1 MEEPIAKARRE
12 AIHATF
18 DSEPLI
24 SRIKDL
30 LKKHNE
36 SYREASLR
44 SGLDHQAIRRILSGQ
59 KPQMHICILLADHFG
74 VNPNE
79 ILRLA
84 GWPTLKAFDV
94 SIVDVVNLP
103 PETNELVRLGLW
115 RIDRSGHSS
124 TKYLL
129 VKYEFRRSN
138 AGSFGNRNA

>member
-12 AIHATF
+12 AIHASF
-18 DSEPLI
+18 DPEPLI
-24 SRIKDL
+24 ARIKEL

-79 ILRLA
+79 ILQLA
-84 GWPTLKAFDV
+84 GWPTLKALDV
-94 SIVDVVNLP
+94 SVVDAGNLP
-103 PETNELVRLGLW
+103 PEATEVALAVAKISEPGVRREVTDAILILMK
-115 RIDRSGHSS
+115 
-124 TKYLL
+124 KYFS
-129 VKYEFRRSN
+129 E
-138 AGSFGNRNA
+138 

>member
-94 SIVDVVNLP
+94 NIVDAVNLP
-103 PETNELVRLGLW
+103 PEATEVALAVAKISEPGVRREVTDAILILMK
-115 RIDRSGHSS
+115 
-124 TKYLL
+124 KYFT
-129 VKYEFRRSN
+129 E
-138 AGSFGNRNA
+138 

>member
-18 DSEPLI
+18 DPEPLI
-24 SRIKDL
+24 TRIKEL

-59 KPQMHICILLADHFG
+59 KPQMHVCILLADHFG

-79 ILRLA
+79 MLHLA

-94 SIVDVVNLP
+94 SVVDAVNLP
-103 PETNELVRLGLW
+103 PEATEVALAVAKISEPGVRREVTDAILILMK
-115 RIDRSGHSS
+115 
-124 TKYLL
+124 KYFT
-129 VKYEFRRSN
+129 E
-138 AGSFGNRNA
+138 

>member
-94 SIVDVVNLP
+94 SIVDAVNLP
-103 PETNELVRLGLW
+103 PEATEVALAVAKISEPGVRREVTDAILILMK
-115 RIDRSGHSS
+115 
-124 TKYLL
+124 KYFT
-129 VKYEFRRSN
+129 E
-138 AGSFGNRNA
+138 

>member
-18 DSEPLI
+18 DSESLI

-79 ILRLA
+79 ILHLA

-94 SIVDVVNLP
+94 SVVDAVNLP
-103 PETNELVRLGLW
+103 PEATEVALAVAKISEPGVRREVTDAMLTLLK
-115 RIDRSGHSS
+115 
-124 TKYLL
+124 KY
-129 VKYEFRRSN
+129 FD
-138 AGSFGNRNA
+138 

>member
-36 SYREASLR
+36 SFREASLR

-59 KPQMHICILLADHFG
+59 KPQMHVCILLADHFG

-79 ILRLA
+79 VLKLA

-94 SIVDVVNLP
+94 SVVDIVNLP
-103 PETNELVRLGLW
+103 PEATEVALAVAKISEPGIRREVTDAVLILLK
-115 RIDRSGHSS
+115 
-124 TKYLL
+124 KY
-129 VKYEFRRSN
+129 S
-138 AGSFGNRNA
+138 

>member
-24 SRIKDL
+24 SRVKDL

-79 ILRLA
+79 ILHLA

-94 SIVDVVNLP
+94 SIVDAVNLP
-103 PETNELVRLGLW
+103 PEATEVALAVAKISEPGVRREVVDAILTL
-115 RIDRSGHSS
+115 
-124 TKYLL
+124 TK
-129 VKYEFRRSN
+129 KYFSE
-138 AGSFGNRNA
+138 

>member
-103 PETNELVRLGLW
+103 PEATEVALVVAKISEPGVRREVTDAILILMK
-115 RIDRSGHSS
+115 
-124 TKYLL
+124 KYFT
-129 VKYEFRRSN
+129 E
-138 AGSFGNRNA
+138 

>member
-18 DSEPLI
+18 DPEPLI
-24 SRIKDL
+24 ARIKEL

-79 ILRLA
+79 TLHLA

-94 SIVDVVNLP
+94 SVVDAVNLP
-103 PETNELVRLGLW
+103 PEATEVALAVAKISEPGVRREVTDAILILMK
-115 RIDRSGHSS
+115 
-124 TKYLL
+124 KYFT
-129 VKYEFRRSN
+129 E
-138 AGSFGNRNA
+138 

>member
-18 DSEPLI
+18 DPEPLI
-24 SRIKDL
+24 ARIKEL

-74 VNPNE
+74 INPNE
-79 ILRLA
+79 MLHLA

-94 SIVDVVNLP
+94 SVVDAVHLP
-103 PETNELVRLGLW
+103 PEATEVALAVAKISEPGVRREVTDAMLILLK
-115 RIDRSGHSS
+115 
-124 TKYLL
+124 KY
-129 VKYEFRRSN
+129 FD
-138 AGSFGNRNA
+138 

>member
-24 SRIKDL
+24 SRIKEL

-59 KPQMHICILLADHFG
+59 KPQMHVCILLADHFG

-79 ILRLA
+79 ILKLA

-94 SIVDVVNLP
+94 SVVDMVNLP
-103 PETNELVRLGLW
+103 PEATEVALAVAKISEPGIRREVTDAVLILLKKYF
-115 RIDRSGHSS
+115 SG
-124 TKYLL
+124 
-129 VKYEFRRSN
+129 
-138 AGSFGNRNA
+138 

>member
-18 DSEPLI
+18 DPEPLI
-24 SRIKDL
+24 TRIKEL

-59 KPQMHICILLADHFG
+59 KPQMHVCILLADHFG

-79 ILRLA
+79 MLHLA

-94 SIVDVVNLP
+94 SVLDAVNLP
-103 PETNELVRLGLW
+103 PEATEVALAVAKISEPGVRREVTDAILILMK
-115 RIDRSGHSS
+115 
-124 TKYLL
+124 KYFT
-129 VKYEFRRSN
+129 E
-138 AGSFGNRNA
+138 

>member
-30 LKKHNE
+30 LKKNNE

-103 PETNELVRLGLW
+103 PEATEVALAVAKISEPGVRREVTDAILILMK
-115 RIDRSGHSS
+115 
-124 TKYLL
+124 KYFT
-129 VKYEFRRSN
+129 E
-138 AGSFGNRNA
+138 

>member
-12 AIHATF
+12 AIHAIF

-94 SIVDVVNLP
+94 SIVDAVNLP
-103 PETNELVRLGLW
+103 PEATEVALAVAKISEPGVRREVTDAILILMK
-115 RIDRSGHSS
+115 
-124 TKYLL
+124 KYFT
-129 VKYEFRRSN
+129 E
-138 AGSFGNRNA
+138 

>member
-12 AIHATF
+12 AIHATY

-94 SIVDVVNLP
+94 SIVDAVNLP
-103 PETNELVRLGLW
+103 PEATEVALAVAKISEPGVRREVTDAILILMK
-115 RIDRSGHSS
+115 
-124 TKYLL
+124 KYFT
-129 VKYEFRRSN
+129 E
-138 AGSFGNRNA
+138 